1 MKAVITAA
9 DLPEL
14 PMEWVTQ
21 GPAGVDVGANQRV
34 ILAREKALYHGH
46 AFAAVAASTRE
57 IAVEAGKLI
66 EVEWEVL
73 EPVLSIDQALAAD
86 APILHEGQEDGGMG
100 PPVEGDTN
108 ITNQI
113 VFEGGDLDAGWA
125 DADVVV
131 EGVFETPMVHQG
143 YIEPHACL
151 VNAVRTARPRS
162 GARPRGPSAS
172 RTRPRP

>member
-1 MKAVITAA
+1 MKYAATETPLVVLAGSQYGTGSSRDGAVKGTALRGVKAVITAA

-14 PMEWVTQ
+14 PMEWVAQ

-86 APILHEGQEDGGMG
+86 APILHEGQKTEGMG

-125 DADVVV
+125 DAVCV
-131 EGVFETPMVHQG
+131 
-143 YIEPHACL
+143 
-151 VNAVRTARPRS
+151 
-162 GARPRGPSAS
+162 PRGG
-172 RTRPRP
+172 PRGLLAC